1 MVITQF
7 IDRLAK
13 NLPLDIFGDGEQ
25 TRDFVYGLDVV
36 EANMLALK
44 GEGIAGE
51 TFNIEMGVATTIN
64 QLAST
69 LLEVANKTH
78 LKMVPFEWFHLVE
91 LWFHRGFIVV
101 SYQVH
106 MIVCVFGMERFI
118 CIRSVYKIMGAVVP
132 VRVPRELAEKI
143 RKLVEAGVFSNR
155 SVLVREALRRLVVSE
170 GIVAERTTLG
180 NIAARIASVMIVW
193 NEKAVTDVILF
204 GSVARGE
211 TAVESDVDLLVLV
224 EDAQGWVVR
233 QRLYDVV
240 YPVILALGV
249 DVSLIVVD
257 RKLFIRMVEKGDPF
271 ALSVLRDGVQ
281 LHGGFVDEYGEGAFG
296 KGS

>member
-1 MVITQF
+1 MVSSWSHVRF
-7 IDRLAK
+7 ILLFVCLLWK
-13 NLPLDIFGDGEQ
+13 GL
-25 TRDFVYGLDVV
+25 FVY
-36 EANMLALK
+36 APY
-44 GEGIAGE
+44 
-51 TFNIEMGVATTIN
+51 T
-64 QLAST
+64 
-69 LLEVANKTH
+69 
-78 LKMVPFEWFHLVE
+78 E
-91 LWFHRGFIVV
+91 L
-101 SYQVH
+101 
-106 MIVCVFGMERFI
+106 
-118 CIRSVYKIMGAVVP
+118 SVRKLSAVVP
-132 VRVPRELAEKI
+132 VRVSKELAEKI
-143 RKLVEAGVFSNR
+143 RELVEAGVFPNR

-170 GIVAERTTLG
+170 GVVAEKTTLG
-180 NIAARIASVMIVW
+180 SIAARIASVMIVW

-211 TAVESDVDLLVLV
+211 AAVESDVDLLVLV
-224 EDAQGWVVR
+224 GDAEGWVVR

-296 KGS
+296 KGN